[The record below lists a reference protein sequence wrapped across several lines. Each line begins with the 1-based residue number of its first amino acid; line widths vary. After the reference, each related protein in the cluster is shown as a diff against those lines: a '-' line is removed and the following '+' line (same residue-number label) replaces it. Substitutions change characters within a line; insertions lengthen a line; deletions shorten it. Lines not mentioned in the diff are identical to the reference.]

1 MNWKA
6 CWSFVTSCCSHL
18 RESDGLNQT
27 REAVRNFPRAG
38 IAENSPLEKGE
49 APKARGLSSEAGNP
63 SEESGSIFRTLCG
76 EARLSQIRK
85 TTPGRRNDR
94 RRSDRCRYTTAVA
107 APPPPPLTKEEFFHS
122 FRRARSCNTWGL
134 SLCLALLSI
143 GCAVGPNY
151 KRPDYPVPPSHRSD
165 TSLPATAPTAAVP
178 TLADVKWFDLFRD
191 EKLQELIRIAL
202 KDNYD
207 IRIAAQRVLAAQA
220 FVTVEKSALY
230 PSVDATATADRQQ
243 GVNRAISS
251 FFGGGRIFWEL
262 DLWGRIRR
270 STEAARA
277 EYLSQEAVQLG
288 VIQSLVTGVASS
300 YFQLL
305 ELDQELQVAKQSLV
319 SRQGSLRLVQA
330 RLTGGLSTQLEA
342 DQATSLVASAAGTIV
357 DVERRR
363 EQAENFLN
371 TLLGRNPGPVD
382 RTKVLEDQ
390 KLAPEVPA
398 GLPSALLDRRPDIRL
413 AEQQLVAAN
422 ARVGVAKSL
431 FFPSISLTG
440 SGGYQNFQISSLFK
454 SEGGVYGYGG
464 SLVQPIF
471 NAGALWANYKA
482 SKAQR
487 ETAILSY
494 QKSVLESF
502 RDVADSLIGYQK
514 AKEYRAQREIFAT
527 TLRNQ
532 LRLANMR
539 YEGGV
544 SSYLEVLD
552 TERQAL
558 DAELTYAQAYL
569 GELDSVIRVYKAL
582 GGGWTQ

>member
-6 CWSFVTSCCSHL
+6 CCSLFNKKVGATL
-18 RESDGLNQT
+18 RVAMADSELD
-27 REAVRNFPRAG
+27 R
-38 IAENSPLEKGE
+38 SPLRTA
-49 APKARGLSSEAGNP
+49 APT
-63 SEESGSIFRTLCG
+63 F
-76 EARLSQIRK
+76 
-85 TTPGRRNDR
+85 
-94 RRSDRCRYTTAVA
+94 RRSLA
-107 APPPPPLTKEEFFHS
+107 ATPCQGRDGWSK
-122 FRRARSCNTWGL
+122 AWCL
-134 SLCLALLSI
+134 SLCLALVSI

-165 TSLPATAPTAAVP
+165 TALPATTPTAAPV
-178 TLADVKWFDLFRD
+178 TLGEMKWFELFRD
-191 EKLQELIRIAL
+191 EKLQELIRVAL
-202 KDNYD
+202 KENYD

-220 FVTVEKSALY
+220 FVTVEKAALF
-230 PSVDATATADRQQ
+230 PSVDAGGSADRQQ
-243 GVNRAISS
+243 GVNRAVSS
-251 FFGGGRIFWEL
+251 YFAGGRIFWEL
-262 DLWGRIRR
+262 DIWGRIRR

-277 EYLSQEAVQLG
+277 QYLSQEAVQLG

-300 YFQLL
+300 YFRLL
-305 ELDQELQVAKQSLV
+305 ELDQELQVAKQSLE

-330 RLTGGLSTQLEA
+330 RLTGGLANQLEV
-342 DQATSLVASAAGTIV
+342 DQATSLVASAAGTIA
-357 DVERRR
+357 DVERQR

-382 RTKVLEDQ
+382 RTKVLSDQ

-440 SGGYQNFQISSLFK
+440 SGGYQNFEISNLFK
-454 SEGGVYGYGG
+454 ATGGVYGYGG

-487 ETAILSY
+487 EAAILGY
-494 QKSVLESF
+494 QKSVQEAF

-514 AKEYRAQREIFAT
+514 AKEYRAQRELFAV
-527 TLRNQ
+527 TLRDQ

-558 DAELTYAQAYL
+558 DAELTFAQAYL
-569 GELDSVIRVYKAL
+569 GELDSVIQVYKAL